1 MLSSFVPLSRSR
13 HAQLRLIS
21 LAASG
26 YRHAAKLAAVALCL
40 VEVEYA
46 THEFPL
52 AFLRLPNGQMR
63 LLGLLGTPGT
73 NLLVASDGRWLGRY
87 VPAILRAHPFGW
99 QRGPKDR
106 AVLCID
112 ETCPRLSTTEGEP
125 LFAADGTLTGMG
137 GRGAQLV
144 QQLVQQFEA
153 TEVAAQR
160 LFDCGVLEP
169 WAPLLPGQDAPPQG
183 LFRVAEAK
191 LRQLPGNVLA
201 ALSATES
208 LPLAYAQLLSMPL
221 LQRLRDLA
229 ERRPTAADGSDAG
242 GLGDLEFVF

>member
-40 VEVEYA
+40 VELEYA
-46 THEFPL
+46 AHEFPL
-52 AFLRLPNGQMR
+52 AFLRLPGGQIR
-63 LLGLLGTPGT
+63 LLGLIGTPGT
-73 NLLVASDGRWLGRY
+73 NLLVSPDGSWLGRY
-87 VPAILRAHPFGW
+87 VPAMLRAYPFGW
-99 QRGPKDR
+99 QRGPKDC

-125 LFAADGTLTGMG
+125 LFAADGTLTALGD
-137 GRGAQLV
+137 RGAQLV
-144 QQLVQQFEA
+144 QQLVQQLEA
-153 TEVAAQR
+153 TEAAARR

-169 WAPLLPGQDAPPQG
+169 WAPLLPGHDAPPQG
-183 LFRVAEAK
+183 LFRVAEPK
-191 LRQLPGNVLA
+191 LRQLPGNALA
-201 ALSATES
+201 MLSATEA

-229 ERRPTAADGSDAG
+229 ERRPLAANGGDIAG
-242 GLGDLEFVF
+242 QSDLEFVF